1 MTHTVYLSLGSNLG
15 NRRQLLHEAIT
26 LLDERVGEVTAQSS
40 LVETEPWGFSS
51 PNKFLNACVA
61 CTTRLDVTEVLRR
74 TQAIERDM
82 GRTQKSVDGVYHD
95 RIIDIDLLLFD
106 HLNIHTPELTLPH
119 PQMWDREFVTVPLA
133 EIGVT
138 RETVEQWDIEK

>member
-1 MTHTVYLSLGSNLG
+1 
-15 NRRQLLHEAIT
+15 
-26 LLDERVGEVTAQSS
+26 
-40 LVETEPWGFSS
+40 
-51 PNKFLNACVA
+51 
-61 CTTRLDVTEVLRR
+61 VLRR

-119 PQMWDREFVTVPLA
+119 PRMWDREFVTVPLA